1 MLNRLSVK
9 GRMYIINV
17 SILVL
22 FVTMVLFSV
31 SNSNGV
37 KDLGIEKTGEVAIIR
52 SLVDKIRYESDK
64 SGYFLVYDGTT
75 NVALPPKK
83 ELQGKD
89 LAGLKDKNGVMI
101 VQEMRD
107 KAKSGGGFVNYIW
120 SKPGAG
126 DTRKLTYAEMIPGTS
141 MWIGTG
147 VYLDNIEA
155 YQDQMAG
162 EIGSM
167 VSKRTT
173 TMVLV
178 SGIIFAAI
186 IALCLF
192 IAFGIVRALKEMVVS
207 FQDIAE
213 GEGDLTKRIEI
224 ASKDEIAELAG
235 WFNTFLEKLQAMI
248 QKSPTTPPRWIT
260 HQPSCPKSP
269 AMMSGA
275 PARPP
280 AGPTMYPYGRRRDE
294 RQPEQRGRGHGTIFH
309 QYLHGGHGRR
319 GDDGHHQ
326 RDRPERGKSPRHFR

>member
-1 MLNRLSVK
+1 MLNRLTVK

-17 SILVL
+17 SILIL
-22 FVTMVLFSV
+22 FATMVMFSV
-31 SNSNGV
+31 RNSSGV
-37 KDLGIEKTGEVAIIR
+37 KDLGIEKTGEVMLEDQKAKIQVATHTAAMMIGTAIKDVTDKEQAVAVIR
-52 SLVDKIRYESDK
+52 NLVDKIRYESDK
-64 SGYFLVYDGTT
+64 SGYFLVYDGTV

-107 KAKSGGGFVNYIW
+107 KAKAGGGFVNYIW
-120 SKPGAG
+120 AKPGAG
-126 DTRKLTYAEMIPGTS
+126 DTRKLTYAEMISGTQ

-147 VYLDNIEA
+147 VYLDNIDA
-155 YQDQMAG
+155 YKSQMAG

-178 SGIIFAAI
+178 SGVIFAAI

-213 GEGDLTKRIEI
+213 GEGDLTKRIAI
-224 ASKDEIAELAG
+224 QSKDEIAELAG
-235 WFNTFLEKLQAMI
+235 WFNTFLAKAPGYDQENRRKLH
-248 QKSPTTPPRWIT
+248 PR
-260 HQPSCPKSP
+260 
-269 AMMSGA
+269 
-275 PARPP
+275 
-280 AGPTMYPYGRRRDE
+280 
-294 RQPEQRGRGHGTIFH
+294 
-309 QYLHGGHGRR
+309 
-319 GDDGHHQ
+319 
-326 RDRPERGKSPRHFR
+326 